1 MSCSEFTE
9 RKKNEALVASHSL
22 YLKHSL
28 FGAIDASVRM
38 PRGYNIRIRIR
49 IKDKCYSATVL
60 DGGVIVETQNIQ
72 IDGGTSENNRQ
83 LCSINGGEI

>member
-9 RKKNEALVASHSL
+9 RKKNEALCGGNSL
-22 YLKHSL
+22 YIKHSL
-28 FGAIDASVRM
+28 FGAVDASVRM
-38 PRGYNIRIRIR
+38 PRGYNIRII

-72 IDGGTSENNRQ
+72 IDGGTPENNRQ